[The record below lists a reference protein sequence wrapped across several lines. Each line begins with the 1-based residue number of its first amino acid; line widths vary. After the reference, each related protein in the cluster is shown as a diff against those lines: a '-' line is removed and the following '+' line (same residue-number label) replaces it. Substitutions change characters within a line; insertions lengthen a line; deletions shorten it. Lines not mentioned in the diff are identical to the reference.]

1 MAVLKIL
8 LDEGVPDVIKKRLDT
23 LAISTVDE
31 MGWRGIKNGA
41 LLDLMAGE
49 FQIIVT
55 TDKNLRF
62 QQNLNK
68 RKICAVILPSNRIRI
83 VVELL
88 PKIEVALAAVTPGD
102 FIDLT
107 LKD

>member
-1 MAVLKIL
+1 MKIL

-23 LAISTVDE
+23 LSISTVKD
-31 MGWRGIKNGA
+31 MGWRGIRNGA
-41 LLDLMAGE
+41 LLDLMARE
-49 FQIIVT
+49 CQIIVT
-55 TDKNLRF
+55 TDKNFRF
-62 QQNLNK
+62 QQNLIK

-88 PKIEVALAAVTPGD
+88 PQIEAALAAVTPGD
-102 FIDLT
+102 FIELT

>member
-1 MAVLKIL
+1 
-8 LDEGVPDVIKKRLDT
+8 
-23 LAISTVDE
+23 

-62 QQNLNK
+62 QQNLIK
-68 RKICAVILPSNRIRI
+68 RKLCAVILPSNRIRI

-88 PKIEVALAAVTPGD
+88 PQIEAALAAVTPGD
-102 FIDLT
+102 FIELT
-107 LKD
+107 LKDWSLGAPHNLR

>member
-1 MAVLKIL
+1 LKIL
-8 LDEGVPDVIKKRLDT
+8 LDEGVPDVIKNRLDT
-23 LAISTVDE
+23 LSISTVEE

-62 QQNLNK
+62 QQNLIK
-68 RKICAVILPSNRIRI
+68 RRICAVILPTNRIRI
-83 VVELL
+83 VVKLL
-88 PKIEVALAAVTPGD
+88 PKIEEALAAVTPGD
-102 FIDLT
+102 FIELT